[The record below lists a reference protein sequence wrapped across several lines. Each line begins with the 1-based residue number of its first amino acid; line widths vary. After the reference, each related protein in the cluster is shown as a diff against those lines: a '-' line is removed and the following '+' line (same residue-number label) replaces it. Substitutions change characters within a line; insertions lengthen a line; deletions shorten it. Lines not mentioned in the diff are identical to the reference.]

1 MKEYFPL
8 RKQVV
13 LAAKRMAA
21 CRLVVGSAGNV
32 SARIPGEDLFIIT
45 PSSLSYSDMQAE
57 DTVIVDLEGN
67 VLTEGR
73 PPSMETVIH
82 RKVYTVRP
90 KVGAIYHTHS
100 PYASALAALRVPI
113 PPFLEELVPYIGGP
127 VAVADY
133 APTASD
139 ELAENACKALE
150 DRAAVLLANHGT
162 LCVGADLDRAFS
174 VAELVEEAAQI
185 YVLARSAGIPVE
197 LPPESIEL
205 HRMMYSFSKTKA

>member
-1 MKEYFPL
+1 MEQYLPL
-8 RKQVV
+8 REQVV

-21 CRLVVGSAGNV
+21 CKLVVGSAGNV
-32 SARIPGEDLFIIT
+32 SARVPGEDRFIIT
-45 PSSLSYSDMQAE
+45 PSSLPYSEMKAE

-82 RKVYTVRP
+82 RRVYLVRP
-90 KVGAIYHTHS
+90 KVGAILHTHS
-100 PYASALAALRVPI
+100 LYASALSALRIPI
-113 PPFLEELVPYIGGP
+113 PAFLEELVPYIGGP

-133 APTASD
+133 GPTASD

-162 LCVGADLDRAFS
+162 LCVGVDLDRAFS

-185 YVLARSAGIPVE
+185 YVLARSAGTPFE
-197 LPPESIEL
+197 LPPESVEM
-205 HRMMYSFSKTKA
+205 HRMMYSYSKTKA